1 MLYMQEKYLSEE
13 CMDMYK
19 EENVLCAA
27 STYEQKFYFN
37 SERFGA
43 LPEGIREELQIMS
56 VLFTEEVGGIFSLV
70 FDDAG
75 NLTMETEADEEDI
88 LYDEIGSALKI
99 KQLQETKKELFESLE
114 LFYKTFIL
122 HENIAELLAGEDE

>member
-1 MLYMQEKYLSEE
+1 MQEKYLSEE
-13 CMDMYK
+13 YMDMYK

-27 STYEQKFYFN
+27 STYEQKYYFN
-37 SERFGA
+37 QRFET
-43 LPEGIREELQIMS
+43 LPVGIQEELQIMC

-70 FDDAG
+70 FDDQG
-75 NLTMETEADEEDI
+75 NLTLETEADEEDI

-122 HENIAELLAGEDE
+122 HQNITGLLTEEEE

>member
-1 MLYMQEKYLSEE
+1 
-13 CMDMYK
+13 MDMYK

-37 SERFGA
+37 SARFGA

-70 FDDAG
+70 FDDEG

-122 HENIAELLAGEDE
+122 HENIAELLAGEEE

>member
-1 MLYMQEKYLSEE
+1 
-13 CMDMYK
+13 MDMYK

-27 STYEQKFYFN
+27 STYEQKYYFN
-37 SERFGA
+37 QRFGV
-43 LPEGIREELQIMS
+43 LPVGIQEELQIMS

-70 FDDAG
+70 FDDEG

-122 HENIAELLAGEDE
+122 HKDIAELLTEEEE

>member
-1 MLYMQEKYLSEE
+1 MQEKYLSEE
-13 CMDMYK
+13 YMDMYK

-27 STYEQKFYFN
+27 STYEQKYYFN
-37 SERFGA
+37 QRFAA
-43 LPEGIREELQIMS
+43 LPIGIQEELQIMS

-70 FDDAG
+70 FDDEG

-122 HENIAELLAGEDE
+122 HKDITELLSGEDE

>member
-1 MLYMQEKYLSEE
+1 MQEKYLSEE
-13 CMDMYK
+13 YMDMYK

-27 STYEQKFYFN
+27 STYEQKYYFN
-37 SERFGA
+37 QRFET
-43 LPEGIREELQIMS
+43 LPVGIQEELQIMC

-70 FDDAG
+70 FDDQG
-75 NLTMETEADEEDI
+75 NLTLETEADEEDI

-122 HENIAELLAGEDE
+122 HQNITELLTEEEE

>member
-1 MLYMQEKYLSEE
+1 
-13 CMDMYK
+13 MDMYK

-27 STYEQKFYFN
+27 STYEQKYYFN
-37 SERFGA
+37 QRFAA
-43 LPEGIREELQIMS
+43 LPIGIQEELQIMS

-70 FDDAG
+70 FDDEG

-122 HENIAELLAGEDE
+122 HKDITELLSGEDE

>member
-1 MLYMQEKYLSEE
+1 MQEKYLSEE
-13 CMDMYK
+13 YMDMYK

-27 STYEQKFYFN
+27 STYEQKYYYN
-37 SERFGA
+37 QRFAA
-43 LPEGIREELQIMS
+43 LPIGIQEELQIMS

-70 FDDAG
+70 FDDEG

-122 HENIAELLAGEDE
+122 HKDITELLSGEDE

>member
-1 MLYMQEKYLSEE
+1 
-13 CMDMYK
+13 MDMYK

-27 STYEQKFYFN
+27 STYEQKYYFN
-37 SERFGA
+37 QRFKA
-43 LPEGIREELQIMS
+43 LPVGIQEELQIMS

-70 FDDAG
+70 FDDEG

-122 HENIAELLAGEDE
+122 HQNITELLAGEEE

>member
-1 MLYMQEKYLSEE
+1 MQEKYLSEE
-13 CMDMYK
+13 YMDMYK

-27 STYEQKFYFN
+27 STYEQKYYFN
-37 SERFGA
+37 QRFET
-43 LPEGIREELQIMS
+43 LPVGIQEELQIMC

-70 FDDAG
+70 FDDQG
-75 NLTMETEADEEDI
+75 NLALETEADEEDI

-122 HENIAELLAGEDE
+122 HQNITELLTEEEE

>member
-1 MLYMQEKYLSEE
+1 
-13 CMDMYK
+13 MDMYK

-27 STYEQKFYFN
+27 STYEQKYYFN
-37 SERFGA
+37 QRFEA
-43 LPEGIREELQIMS
+43 LPVGIQEELQIMS

-70 FDDAG
+70 FDAEG

-122 HENIAELLAGEDE
+122 HQNITELLAGEEE

>member
-1 MLYMQEKYLSEE
+1 
-13 CMDMYK
+13 
-19 EENVLCAA
+19 
-27 STYEQKFYFN
+27 
-37 SERFGA
+37 
-43 LPEGIREELQIMS
+43 MS

-70 FDDAG
+70 FDDEG

-122 HENIAELLAGEDE
+122 HENIAELLAGEEE